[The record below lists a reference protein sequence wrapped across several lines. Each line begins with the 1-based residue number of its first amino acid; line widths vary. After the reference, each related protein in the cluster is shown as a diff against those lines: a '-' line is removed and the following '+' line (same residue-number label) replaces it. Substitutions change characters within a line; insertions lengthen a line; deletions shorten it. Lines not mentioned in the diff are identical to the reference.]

1 MDVGTLWLLSAGCE
15 LGFIVIIGVILL
27 FILRSAFAE
36 APLDAVERAER
47 EGHAARYRERLRRM
61 AELAREECKR
71 ER

>member
-1 MDVGTLWLLSAGCE
+1 M
-15 LGFIVIIGVILL
+15 GFIVIIGVILL